1 MAAGALALVLAAAAA
16 LLGRGFVDDSP
27 STKRPKPD
35 EQGLIEFED
44 ERNALKISY
53 PATWSRIA
61 PTDPEVSLVAGTT
74 EASVLLRTRRIGVDV
89 EPEAVDRAKKLT
101 DALVRRGQ
109 RIRQLRPP
117 RRIDNLG
124 GLPGWLYIYAF
135 RDNASGERG
144 AHAHYFLFRD
154 DTLITIVFQTLP
166 SERFA
171 SYAPLFDRLS
181 ATFEA
186 GAVKVGAPD

>member
-1 MAAGALALVLAAAAA
+1 MLAGAAA
-16 LLGRGFVDDSP
+16 LLGRAFVDDPP
-27 STKRPKPD
+27 SRKRSD
-35 EQGLIEFED
+35 VQQGLIPFED
-44 ERNALKISY
+44 ERHALKISY

-61 PTDPEVSLVAGTT
+61 SSDPEVSLVAGNA
-74 EASVLLRTRRIGVDV
+74 EVSLLMRTRRIPVDV
-89 EPEAVDRAKKLT
+89 EPGAIDQAKKLT
-101 DALVRRGQ
+101 DALVKRGQ

-124 GLPGWLYIYAF
+124 GLPGWLYIYVF
-135 RDNASGERG
+135 RDSATGQRG

-154 DTLITIVFQTLP
+154 DTLVTMVFQTLP

-171 SYAPLFDRLS
+171 TYAPLFDRVA

-186 GAVKVGAPD
+186 APVKVGAPD